1 MSSPASSSMSQHY
14 TILFIHGW
22 GSSASLFE
30 KYSKPFRE
38 QITSA
43 DGLQSTQFL
52 FVNAPM
58 EMEELIGNNPKDQ
71 RSWVYL
77 RENRSV
83 YYHWKAGLLS
93 LLNQVKKAKEEGKQ
107 VNGILGFSQGGM
119 LSTILGGLISLE
131 MNGLLEK
138 QYLPPSLYEFP
149 HPHDDDST
157 NFDDIIQGIRENFF
171 TYEGSHKECLIKFI
185 AFVGAFKPNAVQ
197 VREMLDVL
205 FHKGLKFSG
214 FKSLVIY
221 GRNDELVVPAS
232 TQAIADDWI
241 NKEECQVLA
250 FDGRHELPV
259 GEQEKAELIQFI
271 RKAWNQ

>member
-1 MSSPASSSMSQHY
+1 MSSPATHR

-30 KYSKPFRE
+30 KYSKPFGE

-52 FVNAPM
+52 FVNAPL

-83 YYHWKAGLLS
+83 YYHWKAGILS
-93 LLNQVKKAKEEGKQ
+93 LLNQVKKAQQEGKQ

-131 MNGLLEK
+131 HYGLLEK
-138 QYLPPSLYEFP
+138 EFLPASLYEFP
-149 HPHDDDST
+149 QPHDDDST
-157 NFDDIIQGIRENFF
+157 NFDDIIKGIRENFF
-171 TYEGSHKECLIKFI
+171 SYEGDEKVCHVKFI
-185 AFVGAFKPNAVQ
+185 AFAGAFKPNAIQ
-197 VREMLDVL
+197 VREFLNVI
-205 FHKGLKFSG
+205 FNKGLKLSG

-221 GRNDELVVPAS
+221 GLNDELVFPAS
-232 TQAIADDWI
+232 SQAIVDDWI
-241 NKEECQVLA
+241 DEKDCQVLS
-250 FDGRHELPV
+250 FHGRHELPL
-259 GEQEKAELIQFI
+259 GEKEKEELVKFI
-271 RKAWNQ
+271 RNVWKV